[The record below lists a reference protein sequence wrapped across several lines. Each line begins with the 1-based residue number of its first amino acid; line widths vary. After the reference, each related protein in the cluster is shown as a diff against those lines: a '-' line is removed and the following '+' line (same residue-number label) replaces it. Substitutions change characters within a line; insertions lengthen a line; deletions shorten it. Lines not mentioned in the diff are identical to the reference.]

1 MCCHVYNGTYFNF
14 AESSGNVSTVSIGF
28 AETSGGTTSPASSH
42 RTLSTSPIFYTCKQR
57 TFNMCHKT
65 LLLLSVK
72 RINNS
77 KKNISPCIFFFMFQ
91 RSKPELVSWWS
102 AQPVGPDEV
111 TRTVSALAL
120 SLITPAHS

>member
-1 MCCHVYNGTYFNF
+1 
-14 AESSGNVSTVSIGF
+14 
-28 AETSGGTTSPASSH
+28 
-42 RTLSTSPIFYTCKQR
+42 
-57 TFNMCHKT
+57 MCHKT
-65 LLLLSVK
+65 LLLLSV

-77 KKNISPCIFFFMFQ
+77 KKRKKNISPYFFFMFQ

-120 SLITPAHS
+120 SLITPVHSFLHWLLHGRVVVETK